1 MREQLNT
8 TLGFYRPSFF
18 KMHVNHTDDLSDL
31 NTLADV
37 PSAIYLHEYIHFLQD
52 ISTSFG
58 FLNISTVVDYLKY
71 VNETTRC
78 AKNRNF
84 TVPVIVR
91 PSPSNEVFF
100 NLKLKKE
107 YVGSVEDIRSAS
119 IKTVTKQPKLITLKN
134 GNVNLDGVIID
145 YFDVSGNICYHQ
157 FGAHCIIESMAYLIE
172 NAIYPNLITPTSD
185 FPYKS
190 AQKVVEVEYKSFLVN
205 PLNTLALCDASL
217 QSFNPGE
224 FFFSI
229 LLKMKAENYL
239 PPTPEDVYK
248 YCKNNISF
256 NFNGATNLDQLLLST
271 SYDAS
276 SQLSD
281 YFTTSIF
288 GDNKIWINYT
298 ISTGVNLRNT
308 DPFFILNIAR
318 SGKIQTNFPLINLIK
333 KVGTP
338 MITNLVDNGIFYSPL
353 QATYDIYP
361 EYLWAI
367 SQIYGLYLKSLMA
380 NPKKCE
386 LKTWCRESC
395 IALGMEDFT
404 NSSCYNSPWLRV
416 SDKHLCPFA
425 TMWKTWGMAKEIP
438 A

>member
-31 NTLADV
+31 NTLADI

-52 ISTSFG
+52 ISTSYG
-58 FLNISTVVDYLKY
+58 FINISTVVDYLKY
-71 VNETTRC
+71 VNETTQR
-78 AKNRNF
+78 ATLRIF
-84 TVPVIVR
+84 TVPVIAR
-91 PSPSNEVFF
+91 PSPNNEVFF

-107 YVGSVEDIRSAS
+107 YVGSVDDVKSAS
-119 IKTVTKQPKLITLKN
+119 IKTVTKQPKVITLKN
-134 GNVNLDGVIID
+134 GNVNLDIVIID
-145 YFDVSGNICYHQ
+145 YIDITGKICYHQ

-172 NAIYPNLITPTSD
+172 NAIYPNLITPTPD

-190 AQKVVEVEYKSFLVN
+190 AQKVIEAEYNLFLQN
-205 PLNTLALCDASL
+205 PLNALALCDASL

-224 FFFSI
+224 FFLSI
-229 LLKMKAENYL
+229 LLKMKTENYL

-248 YCKNNISF
+248 YCSKNISF

-271 SYDAS
+271 SYDACC
-276 SQLSD
+276 QLGD
-281 YFTTSIF
+281 YFTTLIF
-288 GDNKIWINYT
+288 GDNKVWINYT
-298 ISTGVNLRNT
+298 ISSAMNVRITN
-308 DPFFILNIAR
+308 PYFILDIAR
-318 SGKIQTNFPLINLIK
+318 GGKIQTNIPFINLFK

-338 MITNLVDNGIFYSPL
+338 MITNLVDNGIFFSPL
-353 QATYDIYP
+353 QATHDIKP

-367 SQIYGLYLKSLMA
+367 SQIYGLYIKSMIT

-386 LKTWCRESC
+386 LKTWCKESC
-395 IALGMEDFT
+395 RTLGMEDFT
-404 NSSCYNSPWLRV
+404 NSHCYDSPWLRV

-425 TMWKTWGMAKEIP
+425 TIWKTWGMVNELP
-438 A
+438 S